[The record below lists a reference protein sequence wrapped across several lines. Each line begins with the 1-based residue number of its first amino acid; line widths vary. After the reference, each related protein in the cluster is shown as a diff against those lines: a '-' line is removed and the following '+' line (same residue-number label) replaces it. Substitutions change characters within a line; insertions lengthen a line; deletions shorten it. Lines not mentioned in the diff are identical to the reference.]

1 MSHVNT
7 QSHPVSSRA
16 EKGFGALPV
25 WTSIAVIVA
34 ALATGLIIST
44 ITASVGWPFLICF
57 ILGAVAA
64 SAMVHVRGLFLT
76 VASIPLLFSIA
87 IFITSWLVSRA
98 TAADGSPLFSTT
110 ILVTSAY
117 PLLEVFPQLAITVII
132 CVIIAVFRLYR
143 AKQKAT
149 SISSKE
155 LVNRR
160 SMAESNRRNS
170 ETTSRARKTTER
182 LSVAE
187 LVERSKNNARAPR
200 PETRRGSATSTSGE
214 AAAGNAGAAR
224 ATGAAG
230 AAGATGA
237 RPSARRGSA
246 SSSSRASSSRRSSS
260 RRGTAGEVRR
270 VRATDESRRGSQRRD
285 YRHGD
290 ISSRSSNSSRAAR
303 RVNEAQQNQ
312 ERARRTQSFET
323 RHATDNAVNAA
334 GLDRNSRLRPDPRRR
349 AGDVRKTVKRSQA
362 ANESQQPRPQAKM
375 RPVDKA
381 TQPPQAPKV
390 QTPKAQPQPP
400 RPDATDGRKR
410 APRALDED
418 LYGN

>member
-1 MSHVNT
+1 
-7 QSHPVSSRA
+7 
-16 EKGFGALPV
+16 
-25 WTSIAVIVA
+25 
-34 ALATGLIIST
+34 
-44 ITASVGWPFLICF
+44 ICF

-200 PETRRGSATSTSGE
+200 PEARRGSATSTSGE

-224 ATGAAG
+224 ATG

-323 RHATDNAVNAA
+323 RPATDNAVNAA
-334 GLDRNSRLRPDPRRR
+334 GLDRNSRLRP
-349 AGDVRKTVKRSQA
+349 
-362 ANESQQPRPQAKM
+362 
-375 RPVDKA
+375 
-381 TQPPQAPKV
+381 AP
-390 QTPKAQPQPP
+390 
-400 RPDATDGRKR
+400 
-410 APRALDED
+410 
-418 LYGN
+418 